1 MNDPKTPTAVQETP
15 LTREAIVELL
25 GELSKRVIESDRC
38 SVHCMLALNHILT
51 HADFERVLDD
61 DLRQQVK
68 DIWLKLKATGIVLAD
83 PPVVFGYPKANGAS
97 A

>member
-1 MNDPKTPTAVQETP
+1 MSDSKTPASIQETP
-15 LTREAIVELL
+15 LTRESVGELL

-51 HADFERVLDD
+51 HPDFEKILDD

-68 DIWLKLKATGIVLAD
+68 DIWLKLKSTGIVLAD